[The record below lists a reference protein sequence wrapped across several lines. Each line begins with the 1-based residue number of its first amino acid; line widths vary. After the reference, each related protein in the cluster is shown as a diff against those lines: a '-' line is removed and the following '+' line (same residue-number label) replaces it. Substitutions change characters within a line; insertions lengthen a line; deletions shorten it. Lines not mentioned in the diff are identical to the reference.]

1 MRFWLLFCLSVAGLN
16 AKPTQW
22 TTRRKA
28 QRRNSQDSHQVLSD
42 SGTPTSSST
51 LSRRTLQTAL
61 RSVCER
67 LVLRSPPLLYH
78 MDRESDRLALID
90 AMWRGDFVTSIGR
103 FTATNKDLVFLFE
116 NIVDD
121 VLGHAPRMREK
132 LSTIP
137 RFEGVLSHLVRSRSQ
152 KRVPIEVA
160 VLSVVFLLY
169 SVPHFAWQAVAQLTR
184 AIMSWSWTVNL
195 CDDAVERDP
204 GPMYATLTGLT
215 GAVFDNFQMNIGYG
229 SYATQESKARIFQMT
244 NWASVFL
251 PAATAPGGGV
261 DIIAMLRTGGIF
273 RNDLALSDFLDLF
286 SPVSVELLSNKRRRW
301 SQCLERAAAGTLWCK
316 EAYASPYPPTMFH
329 WHNPIFDRLQSSY
342 EDVNFELDLMRSSNY
357 HRYSHAIQI
366 GGDGLSYMRLIHRL
380 AQDPQRYLRTKPVI
394 IPRLGA
400 RSVLYTETFTEI
412 CVARS
417 IAICAIAV
425 RFVADL
431 SRVTTIPQSPSST
444 CR

>member
-1 MRFWLLFCLSVAGLN
+1 
-16 AKPTQW
+16 
-22 TTRRKA
+22 
-28 QRRNSQDSHQVLSD
+28 
-42 SGTPTSSST
+42 
-51 LSRRTLQTAL
+51 
-61 RSVCER
+61 
-67 LVLRSPPLLYH
+67 
-78 MDRESDRLALID
+78 
-90 AMWRGDFVTSIGR
+90 
-103 FTATNKDLVFLFE
+103 
-116 NIVDD
+116 
-121 VLGHAPRMREK
+121 
-132 LSTIP
+132 
-137 RFEGVLSHLVRSRSQ
+137 
-152 KRVPIEVA
+152 
-160 VLSVVFLLY
+160 
-169 SVPHFAWQAVAQLTR
+169 
-184 AIMSWSWTVNL
+184 
-195 CDDAVERDP
+195 
-204 GPMYATLTGLT
+204 
-215 GAVFDNFQMNIGYG
+215 
-229 SYATQESKARIFQMT
+229 
-244 NWASVFL
+244 
-251 PAATAPGGGV
+251 
-261 DIIAMLRTGGIF
+261 MLRTGGIF

-301 SQCLERAAAGTLWCK
+301 SQCLEKAAAGTLWCK